1 MRTFTY
7 TEHIDRPPAE
17 VFAFM
22 MDFSNASR
30 WRNLVRRMEIVGG
43 GAPREGS
50 EILVT
55 FDAMGKTRQVVSTLW
70 AYDPPRRIGQRNTES
85 GITGTFEYR
94 LEPASNGTTITFS
107 ADVRPHGLMWLVFP
121 LLLRAHRHRYRDQ
134 LANFKRAIEQSP
146 LRDATARPSATDR

>member
-1 MRTFTY
+1 MHTFTY

-22 MDFSNASR
+22 MDFSKASR

-43 GAPREGS
+43 GAPREGA

-55 FDAMGKTRQVVSTLW
+55 FDALGKTRQIVSTLW

-94 LEPASNGTTITFS
+94 LEPDASGTMITFS
-107 ADVRPHGLMWLVFP
+107 ADVRPHGLMWLIFP
-121 LLLRAHRHRYRDQ
+121 LLLRGHRYRFRDQ
-134 LANFKRAIEQSP
+134 LGNLKRAIEQSP
-146 LRDATARPSATDR
+146 TREPTRRLSSTDR